1 MFTALSFLKSKLRNK
16 LDKNVDN
23 CLILY
28 VTKYGITNFPFN
40 RALALRQSNYERRG
54 ELNITNVSNE
64 LDTEHNVLEAHNDIS
79 STKVHDQNAESEG
92 QHENWE
98 FDIPQDII

>member
-1 MFTALSFLKSKLRNK
+1 MR
-16 LDKNVDN
+16 
-23 CLILY
+23 
-28 VTKYGITNFPFN
+28 G
-40 RALALRQSNYERRG
+40 G
-54 ELNITNVSNE
+54 ELNITNFSNV

-92 QHENWE
+92 QHGNWE